1 MFKVVLD
8 TNQFVSGLIS
18 KEGAPAK
25 ILNAWR
31 EHTFILICSYEIL
44 EEIKQTLQY
53 PHITKKYNL
62 SEENTISLIS
72 LIEHEAIMIPE
83 TAKINVIKGDPD
95 DDKII
100 ACAVGAEADY
110 IVSGDKHLLSLREY
124 KNIPIIPAA
133 EFLRIIK

>member
-1 MFKVVLD
+1 VLKVVLD

-31 EHTFILICSYEIL
+31 RHAFILICSYEIL

-62 SEENTISLIS
+62 SQENIISLTS
-72 LIEHEAIMIPE
+72 LIEREAVMIPE
-83 TAKINVIKGDPD
+83 VTKMNIIKDDPD

-100 ACAVGAEADY
+100 ACAISAKADY
-110 IVSGDKHLLSLREY
+110 IISGDKHLLSLHKY

-133 EFLRIIK
+133 EFLKII